1 MPSGDWTRSAG
12 FYKNHPTVTGQILTD
27 SGGIAVCGRT
37 ITDVDPDD
45 CHSALEALCI
55 EVHGD
60 QQRQLVRQL
69 TAAALTTAAGGATF
83 TNFVACDAVCQN
95 PSATKSQLADCI
107 EQTDDFN
114 LSGDSVPSPIDTGG
128 GADHGPCEAAF
139 VTPCWVLD
147 GPSCAVCP

>member
-37 ITDVDPDD
+37 ITNVDPDD

-60 QQRQLVRQL
+60 QRRQLVRQL
-69 TAAALTTAAGGATF
+69 TAAGLTMAAGGATF
-83 TNFVACDAVCQN
+83 TNFGACDTVCQN
-95 PSATKSQLADCI
+95 PSATTSDLADCI

-114 LSGDSVPSPIDTGG
+114 LSGDSLPSPIDTGG
-128 GADHGPCEAAF
+128 GADPDPCEAAF
-139 VTPCWVLD
+139 VTACWVLD
-147 GPSCAVCP
+147 GPSCAACP